1 MEAKFP
7 IDAIFQSITAVSTMV
22 TKLTPDAELQN
33 KRFDA
38 KAGQRRMNEVIKLLN
53 KSVKYFNRHK
63 LTVNEVDEYIV
74 LIKQDEKFG
83 ELLKQRLQ

>member
-1 MEAKFP
+1 MAAKFP